1 MPLINLIPVAIEIY
15 NAFTNEPEQVE
26 TQGVKLTDG
35 YTYFNVDHQYRK
47 NPDGQIEVYYPTQ
60 NRWAVYTQE
69 SGSISPTPSEEPIN
83 TGAYSPLDVNAAI
96 NGGTGLAPTS
106 EIDHAIKIAI
116 SIANNNLYGYNWNSG
131 NYANYQGRCGGWY
144 AYLHNEAVDNGTATG
159 YVAGD
164 FDCSSFV
171 AFVLW
176 YVGIF
181 PGSMSNW
188 FNTVTD
194 NLDARLRNNGF
205 TRYAISS
212 TQGLQMQRGDV
223 LLRQSGSRA
232 NGTYSGHTAFCIG
245 SGEIV
250 HAKNNAFGDLSDTV
264 LQNKYKERGDY
275 LGHELC
281 TQPDSIGNWQY
292 LYRWSS

>member
-1 MPLINLIPVAIEIY
+1 MPSGLIPVAVKLYNIITGLFNDVSTQGTLLDDGFTYFTVDNQYRQSQDGTIEIY
-15 NAFTNEPEQVE
+15 
-26 TQGVKLTDG
+26 
-35 YTYFNVDHQYRK
+35 
-47 NPDGQIEVYYPTQ
+47 YPNQ
-60 NRWAVYTQE
+60 KRWEFYQPA
-69 SGSISPTPSEEPIN
+69 PATPIPQEPIN
-83 TGAYSPLDVNAAI
+83 TGSYSPFEVNAAI
-96 NGGTGLAPTS
+96 NGGVGFAPTTQI
-106 EIDHAIKIAI
+106 EQAINLAIK
-116 SIANNNLYGYNWNSG
+116 IANNNLYGYNWNSG

-144 AYLHNEAVDNGTATG
+144 AYLHNEQVDNGTATG

-181 PGSMSNW
+181 PGNMSSW

-205 TRYAISS
+205 TRYVIAN
-212 TQGLQMQRGDV
+212 TPNLQMQRGDV
-223 LLRQSGSRA
+223 LLRQSGSRS

-245 SGEIV
+245 GGEIV
-250 HAKNNAFGDLSDTV
+250 HAKNNAFGDLSDTA

-281 TQPDSIGNWQY
+281 TQADSLKNWIW
-292 LYRWSS
+292 LYRWNN